1 MRRNIKI
8 LWINQKKTNCEI
20 NRILDLTGINL
31 KVVLINMSKEK
42 TDPDQRDKGGC
53 DNNMSSR
60 EQGGRKQRKQNPRV
74 EPTMT

>member
-20 NRILDLTGINL
+20 NQILDLTGINL
-31 KVVLINMSKEK
+31 KVVLLNMSKEQ

-53 DNNMSSR
+53 DDNTSSR
-60 EQGGRKQRKQNPRV
+60 EQGGRKQRGNRILEWNLQ
-74 EPTMT
+74 

>member
-1 MRRNIKI
+1 MQRNIKI

-20 NRILDLTGINL
+20 NQILDLTGINL
-31 KVVLINMSKEK
+31 KVVLINMSKEQ
-42 TDPDQRDKGGC
+42 TDPDQRDKGEC
-53 DNNMSSR
+53 DNNMSTR